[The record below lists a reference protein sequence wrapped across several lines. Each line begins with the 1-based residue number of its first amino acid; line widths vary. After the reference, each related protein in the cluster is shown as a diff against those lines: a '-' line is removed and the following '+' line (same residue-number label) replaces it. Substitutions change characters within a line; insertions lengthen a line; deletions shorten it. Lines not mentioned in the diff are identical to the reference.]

1 MEGFL
6 AFTAVELKWISHVK
20 ILNVDLHSESSGTPG
35 DKTTFHEKAACSLPL
50 SNTDVE
56 LQSLSTGKER

>member
-6 AFTAVELKWISHVK
+6 AVTAVELKWISHVK

-35 DKTTFHEKAACSLPL
+35 DKTTFREKKKHVLYP
-50 SNTDVE
+50 
-56 LQSLSTGKER
+56 